1 MLDLSNMP
9 TSAVMRLAKAV
20 PRREGAGL
28 SWDVDLCMEV
38 ANELD
43 AQAVDAYLPGAASAF
58 AAREGSRGAA
68 TTSGGF
74 DMMRATLLGTDGQ
87 QLATCHAEVRKVA
100 IKVTAS
106 QGVLTVGLRLHGLVQ
121 EAAMGVVYQLDEQL
135 QVQLQAHA
143 QQLSLLSAVQQ
154 QAPPDLEG
162 RLVVHQLAPDTVV
175 AGIVHS
181 QDGTTLELATLE
193 DPELVV
199 VDLPSRPDS
208 VLEVR
213 AAAGA
218 DLHRL
223 LLDYVASCDAA
234 RVPASWLDV
243 VQALG
248 ERYASGDLHCRPDFA
263 WEVSAS
269 VLEQAL
275 GVARSRAAG
284 EL

>member
-1 MLDLSNMP
+1 MLDLSNLP

-20 PRREGAGL
+20 PKREGAGL

-38 ANELD
+38 SSELD
-43 AQAVDAYLPGAASAF
+43 AQAVDTYLPGAASAF

-74 DMMRATLLGTDGQ
+74 DMLRATLLGTDGE
-87 QLATCHAEVRKVA
+87 QLATCHAEVRRCG

-143 QQLSLLSAVQQ
+143 TQLSLLPSAQQ
-154 QAPPDLEG
+154 QPPPSLEG
-162 RLVVHQLAPDTVV
+162 RLVVHQLSPDTVV
-175 AGIVHS
+175 AGIVHT
-181 QDGTTLELATLE
+181 QEGTTLQLATLE
-193 DPELVV
+193 DTDLLV
-199 VDLPSRPDS
+199 VDLPGRPDS
-208 VLEVR
+208 VLDVR
-213 AAAGA
+213 AAPGH
-218 DLHRL
+218 DLRAML
-223 LLDYVASCDAA
+223 VQYVDDCDAA
-234 RVPASWLDV
+234 RVPSSWLDV

-248 ERYASGDLHCRPDFA
+248 EQYASGDVQARPDFA
-263 WEVSAS
+263 WEVSPS
-269 VLEQAL
+269 VLQQAL
-275 GVARSRAAG
+275 SVAQDRAAG